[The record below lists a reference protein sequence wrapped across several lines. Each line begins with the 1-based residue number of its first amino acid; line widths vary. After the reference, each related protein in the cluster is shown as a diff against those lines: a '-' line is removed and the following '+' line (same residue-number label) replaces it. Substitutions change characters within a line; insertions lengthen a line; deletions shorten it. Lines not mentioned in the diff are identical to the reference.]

1 MRDKEVDLSLRE
13 HLAPDIYD
21 SICLNVTSVFIVR
34 MQTSPATVKLMDK
47 SLAA

>member
-21 SICLNVTSVFIVR
+21 SICLNVKSMFISIFIGR
-34 MQTSPATVKLMDK
+34 LMH
-47 SLAA
+47 LIV